1 MRHFAACA
9 RAVVAVRK
17 RHGRTLAPDGRTKR
31 GVSREAAIAE
41 DGVVRGGEL
50 DPDLVSH
57 DAAAADPVRA
67 SRPATAEAFFDRG
80 PGYVRPF
87 GRVPLA
93 DVDMVAS

>member
-1 MRHFAACA
+1 M
-9 RAVVAVRK
+9 
-17 RHGRTLAPDGRTKR
+17 R

-41 DGVVRGGEL
+41 DGVVRAGEL

-57 DAAAADPVRA
+57 DAAATDPVRA
-67 SRPATAEAFFDRG
+67 SRPVTAEVFFDRG

-87 GRVPLA
+87 GRVSLA